1 MELTTENL
9 LTKALQEYDR
19 VKEELNRPQEDLV
32 MIAACELVK
41 RSISEF
47 LEAFLIEKGIESF
60 EKGNILQLQSL
71 CMTLDMR
78 FADLD
83 YSSIACLSEDDSMAY
98 TSGLEDQRLVKYVQ
112 TLDRTKDLVMEILES
127 EK

>member
-1 MELTTENL
+1 MEVLTENHI
-9 LTKALQEYDR
+9 TRALQEYDR

-41 RSISEF
+41 KSITDF
-47 LEAFLIEKGIESF
+47 LEAFLSESGERSIKKGD
-60 EKGNILQLQSL
+60 ILQLQSQ

-83 YSSIACLSEDDSMAY
+83 FSSIACLSEEDSMAY
-98 TSGLEDQRLVKYVQ
+98 TSVLEDQRLSGYVK
-112 TLDRTKDLVMEILES
+112 TLDRLRDLVLEIVD
-127 EK
+127 KKA